1 MSIETNPL
9 FIWMLTAYLAIHSPG
24 MQGPKL
30 FEKHLPVGK
39 VVFYKTASTSTYITP
54 RKDGEFY
61 ILGGEQITQ
70 DYTLFLKQKSATKIV
85 VWKKTMR
92 FLNRKYHFPGE
103 GKLEVWDVT
112 MERDKG
118 YILYLDENKVKIDNI
133 HFTAQHEWRVVGTYE
148 IRRNGQPDIVLSGKF
163 QNNNGL
169 TADIQIIIDGKK
181 QQEVWILQN
190 GAWVKEKNS
199 VPIAQH

>member
-1 MSIETNPL
+1 MKTETNTL
-9 FIWMLTAYLAIHSPG
+9 FIWMLTAYLAILSPG

-61 ILGGEQITQ
+61 ILGGEKITQ
-70 DYTLFLKQKSATKIV
+70 DYTLFLKKKSATKIV

-92 FLNRKYHFPGE
+92 FLSEYRFPSA

-169 TADIQIIIDGKK
+169 TAELQIIIDGKK
-181 QQEVWILQN
+181 HKEVWILQN
-190 GAWVKEKNS
+190 GAWVKEKHS
-199 VPIAQH
+199 VPIEQH

>member
-1 MSIETNPL
+1 MKTETNTL

-24 MQGPKL
+24 IQGSKL
-30 FEKHLPVGK
+30 FEKHLPAGK

-92 FLNRKYHFPGE
+92 FLSEYRFPGE

-133 HFTAQHEWRVVGTYE
+133 QFTAQHQWRVVGTYE

-169 TADIQIIIDGKK
+169 TAELQIIIDGKK
-181 QQEVWILQN
+181 QKEVWILQN
-190 GAWVKEKNS
+190 GAWVKEQHS
-199 VPIAQH
+199 VPIEQH

>member
-1 MSIETNPL
+1 MRTETNPL
-9 FIWMLTAYLAIHSPG
+9 FIWMLTAYLAIHSSG
-24 MQGPKL
+24 IQGPKL

-61 ILGGEQITQ
+61 ILGGEKITQ
-70 DYTLFLKQKSATKIV
+70 DYTLFLKKKSATKIV
-85 VWKKTMR
+85 VWKKTMSFLSQYR
-92 FLNRKYHFPGE
+92 FPSD

-112 MERDKG
+112 MEQEKG
-118 YILYLDENKVKIDNI
+118 YILYLDENKLKIDNI
-133 HFTAQHEWRVVGTYE
+133 QFTAQHQWRVVGTYE

-169 TADIQIIIDGKK
+169 TAELQIIIDGKK
-181 QQEVWILQN
+181 QKEVWILQT